1 VKDLENKIKNSKQ
14 IRETELKNAEKE
26 VKDCKKKMEESSKK
40 MKTKFQVSGHPGRIK
55 LLLIRRV
62 WLNYNNKKS
71 PDTKIIFVRSW
82 FLLQIWF
89 IIDD

>member
-40 MKTKFQVSGHPGRIK
+40 MKTKFQVSGHPGLIK

-62 WLNYNNKKS
+62 
-71 PDTKIIFVRSW
+71 
-82 FLLQIWF
+82 
-89 IIDD
+89 